1 VGLLNGLAWALVVAT
16 LSIIWFDNFSIGMII
31 SFALIIN
38 LLAGALAGAVIP
50 LVLRQ
55 IGVDPAIAGGVV
67 LTTVT
72 DVVGI
77 VAFLG
82 LATLVLG

>member
-1 VGLLNGLAWALVVAT
+1 
-16 LSIIWFDNFSIGMII
+16 MI
-31 SFALIIN
+31 
-38 LLAGALAGAVIP
+38 
-50 LVLRQ
+50 LRQ
-55 IGVDPAIAGGVV
+55 IGIDPAIAGGVV

-82 LATLVLG
+82 MATLVMG

>member
-1 VGLLNGLAWALVVAT
+1 MTVAVVAFLAMLALV
-16 LSIIWFDNFSIGMII
+16 LDGGMA
-31 SFALIIN
+31 FAN
-38 LLAGALAGAVIP
+38 RRFAQKAADAGALAGALIPVI
-50 LVLRQ
+50 LRQ
-55 IGVDPAIAGGVV
+55 IGIDPAIAGGVV

-82 LATLVLG
+82 MATLVMG

>member
-1 VGLLNGLAWALVVAT
+1 
-16 LSIIWFDNFSIGMII
+16 MII
-31 SFALIIN
+31 AFALIVN
-38 LLAGALAGAVIP
+38 LLAGAFVGSIIP

-55 IGVDPAIAGGVV
+55 IGVDPAIAVGVV

-82 LATLVLG
+82 LATLVSG